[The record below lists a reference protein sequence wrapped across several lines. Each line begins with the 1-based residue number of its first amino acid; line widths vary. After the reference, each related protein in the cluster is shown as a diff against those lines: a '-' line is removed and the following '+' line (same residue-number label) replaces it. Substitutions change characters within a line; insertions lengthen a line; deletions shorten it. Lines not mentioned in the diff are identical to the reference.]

1 LKYGHIEGD
10 FDSFQISKES
20 KKYKEIMDKCP
31 VYSDRDSAY
40 YYINPKNVYNPQ
52 PSVGP
57 NQRVP
62 EEKSRGQ
69 NTDVDH
75 ARQVADL
82 SETFSKKIQEFTAL
96 VNFQNTEIEN
106 LKTRSKCLD
115 FLDGTQNQISE
126 ILIEQKKINTKI
138 GQIAAA

>member
-1 LKYGHIEGD
+1 VTSDY
-10 FDSFQISKES
+10 FSNSKES

-31 VYSDRDSAY
+31 VSSDRDSAY

-57 NQRVP
+57 NHRAP
-62 EEKSRGQ
+62 KEKSRGQ

-82 SETFSKKIQEFTAL
+82 SETYSKKIQEFTAL

-106 LKTRSKCLD
+106 LKTRTKCLD
-115 FLDGTQNQISE
+115 FLDGTQNQISD
-126 ILIEQKKINTKI
+126 ILIEQKKIKTKI